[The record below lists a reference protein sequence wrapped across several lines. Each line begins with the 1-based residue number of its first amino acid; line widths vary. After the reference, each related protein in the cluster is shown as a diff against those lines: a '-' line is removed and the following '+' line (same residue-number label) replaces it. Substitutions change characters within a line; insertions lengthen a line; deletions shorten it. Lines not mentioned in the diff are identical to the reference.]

1 MKRMIVLTIFVS
13 MLFSGSLVMAKSNGM
28 GHHGMGLGYENNGTA
43 TSNLNLT
50 KDQSTELKALKGDY
64 RKEITPLQNQ
74 MISQR
79 SQLRVL
85 WNTDSPDKNK
95 ILAKQ
100 KEIFKIHNQ
109 MEEKATVYKLNF
121 VALLTPEQQAE
132 MSFGRHGMG
141 QGHGGGSHHGGRL

>member
-13 MLFSGSLVMAKSNGM
+13 ILFSGSLVMARSNGV
-28 GHHGMGLGYENNGTA
+28 GHHGMGFGYENNGTA

-50 KDQSTELKALKGDY
+50 KDQSTKLQALKGDY

-79 SQLRVL
+79 SLMRVL
-85 WNTDSPDKNK
+85 WNTDSPDKDK
-95 ILAKQ
+95 ILATQ
-100 KEIFKIHNQ
+100 KEISKIHNQ
-109 MEEKATVYKLNF
+109 MEEKSTVYKLNF
-121 VALLTPEQQAE
+121 LAMLTPEQQAE
-132 MSFGRHGMG
+132 MSYGMHGMS